1 MPAQLD
7 DVVIT
12 RAVSNR
18 QRRPSSPAA
27 TTTRGPR
34 KQEET
39 PKLPEGSRNILII
52 ALLLGVFSLL
62 LLLAMVSYST
72 RDAANAEMSFREI
85 IAVLKGNA
93 ELSARIDTTQNWLG
107 LLGAVVAN
115 ILYNGTFGVCALSIP
130 LILGWWSKELFL
142 RQSISRPVLERSGL
156 VMLSG
161 VIASGFFGTL
171 QLISWLPTLP
181 REWSGAAGS
190 FLAIMLTRFTGII
203 GSMFI
208 TGVALF
214 FSVAFTA
221 KVDLVELFKTISER
235 SKELWEYLQSLRTVT
250 DDSEAV
256 GEEDVETVDENQ
268 STEAV
273 EEIDQPKSKAKRQR
287 VSDKEKGA
295 EPARFLRKNLQPEN
309 TLPLFDAEPTII
321 RPEIRDEYINE
332 SEAENADG
340 QVTGDDASA
349 TTSSLRGSLRG
360 SDGLIHGIPGAPAYS
375 AMQSAEDAD
384 QNDDAEE
391 DGDEDLESFANADEL
406 DGESSNTDGMV
417 TRNAAL
423 RLQVEEVHFDDDAK
437 DVDQTDIYDEMIS
450 YVPPGMD
457 LLDKYPAEHLA
468 DDDELKSNA
477 LILKEKLETFK
488 IKIEDVTVT
497 PGPVITQYEFVP
509 AAGVKISQIESLSDD
524 IALALKAKGIR
535 IIAPVPGKGTVGVE
549 IPNHKPSV
557 VHFSSIITSKTF
569 NDNDKQL
576 PIALGKTIIGE
587 TFCTDL
593 AKLPHLLIAG
603 STGSGKS
610 VGVNAILMSLIYKVH
625 PRDLK
630 FVIIDPKKVEMSLY
644 AGLKNH
650 FLASSP
656 DVDESIVTS
665 PQNAALVLK
674 SLCMEMDQRYAMLAA
689 CGKRK
694 ITEFNAMVAAGTSK
708 DKSGKVMRP
717 LPYIV
722 VIIDELADLMITAR
736 NEVEEPIIRL
746 AQLARAVGIH
756 LVVATQRPSVDVITG
771 LIKANF
777 PARIAYQVASKI
789 DSRTILDSSGAEQL
803 LGNGDMLFTH
813 GGVKPMRL
821 QNSFVSTE
829 EVEAIT
835 GFISAQ
841 MGYSSPY
848 MLPSVLAVEGVNKVL
863 SGDRDPLFQDAA
875 SIVIKTQQASTSFL
889 QRRLKVG
896 YSRAARIVDEL
907 EYAGI
912 VGPAEGS
919 KPRVVLLDSEAEL
932 ERIL

>member
-1 MPAQLD
+1 MPSQLD

-18 QRRPSSPAA
+18 QRRTQSPSQTPPDRSAKQRDESPK
-27 TTTRGPR
+27 PF
-34 KQEET
+34 
-39 PKLPEGSRNILII
+39 EGSKNIIII

-62 LLLAMVSYST
+62 LLLALASYST
-72 RDAANAEMSFREI
+72 RDAANAEMSFHDI
-85 IAVLKGNA
+85 MGVLRGNA
-93 ELSARIDTTQNWLG
+93 EVSARIDTTQNWLG

-115 ILYNGTFGVCALSIP
+115 MLYNGTFGICAISIP

-142 RQSISRPVLERSGL
+142 SHAIARKTLERSGL
-156 VMLSG
+156 ILLAG

-171 QLISWLPTLP
+171 QLITWLPTLP

-190 FLAIMLTRFTGII
+190 FLSVMLTRFTGTI
-203 GSMFI
+203 GAFFI
-208 TGVALF
+208 TGIGLFFTVAYVTETDLVALYHK
-214 FSVAFTA
+214 SREIGQRLA
-221 KVDLVELFKTISER
+221 D
-235 SKELWEYLQSLRTVT
+235 YLQSLRRAPETELT
-250 DDSEAV
+250 EDDADSQVDAAADADTTEL
-256 GEEDVETVDENQ
+256 EE
-268 STEAV
+268 
-273 EEIDQPKSKAKRQR
+273 QPPVPVRARRSRTA
-287 VSDKEKGA
+287 DKEKVT

-309 TLPLFDAEPTII
+309 TLPLFEPEPTII
-321 RPEIRDEYINE
+321 RPERHDDTLHIPDANAHEHPE
-332 SEAENADG
+332 S
-340 QVTGDDASA
+340 AS
-349 TTSSLRGSLRG
+349 TVVRGPLQRG
-360 SDGLIHGIPGAPAYS
+360 GDGLIDGIPGAPPP
-375 AMQSAEDAD
+375 MGMAD
-384 QNDDAEE
+384 KTMDDAADFIDDDTEA
-391 DGDEDLESFANADEL
+391 ESD
-406 DGESSNTDGMV
+406 ESSASVVRPGG
-417 TRNAAL
+417 AKL
-423 RLQVEEVHFDDDAK
+423 HLQVEEVQFDDD
-437 DVDQTDIYDEMIS
+437 VQPIEQPDIYDEQIS
-450 YVPPGMD
+450 YTPPGME

-468 DDDELKSNA
+468 DDDELKANA

-549 IPNHKPSV
+549 IPNHKPSI

-587 TFCTDL
+587 TFSTDL

-610 VGVNAILMSLIYKVH
+610 VGVNAILMSLIYKMH

-630 FVIIDPKKVEMSLY
+630 FVIIDPKKVEMTLY
-644 AGLKNH
+644 AGLKHH
-650 FLASSP
+650 FLAASP
-656 DVDESIVTS
+656 DVDESIITS

-674 SLCMEMDQRYAMLAA
+674 ALCMEMDQRYSMLSEA
-689 CGKRK
+689 GKRK
-694 ITEFNAMVAAGTSK
+694 ITEFNAMVASGTAKNKAGKTL
-708 DKSGKVMRP
+708 RP

-777 PARIAYQVASKI
+777 PARMAYQVASKI

-835 GFISAQ
+835 SFIARQ
-841 MGYSSPY
+841 RGYSSPY
-848 MLPSVLAVEGVNKVL
+848 MLPSVLALEGANKVL
-863 SGDRDPLFQDAA
+863 MGDRDPLFEDAA
-875 SIVIKTQQASTSFL
+875 AIVIKTQQASTSFL

-919 KPRVVLLDSEAEL
+919 KPRTVLLDSEAEL